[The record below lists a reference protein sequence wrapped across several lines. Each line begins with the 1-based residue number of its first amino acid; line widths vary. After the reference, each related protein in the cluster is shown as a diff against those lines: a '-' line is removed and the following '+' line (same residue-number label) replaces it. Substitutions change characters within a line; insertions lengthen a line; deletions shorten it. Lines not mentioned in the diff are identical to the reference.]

1 MAMSWAPVRHP
12 RAVYIRTASAGC
24 AGVIHART
32 SWQHTKLPLERPG
45 IRGIPQKLSHR
56 TLTSHPSVI
65 PVLLLL
71 SHPSKRLIAVCLS
84 FWLSSF
90 YPSLAKIVLFV
101 DFERFLSGRS
111 YKYRCL
117 LCHGRSMNEIE
128 SHKNLPNHKSLVAA
142 QEAIDRENEQHLGSF
157 LQNDNNDRSNT
168 EPAEAD
174 HQEEFPDDYNKS
186 PEPEGYTEALMKL
199 LTGNYSNS
207 ESEDSDSSQ
216 EARQHLKLENVDWN
230 SILIQKLQEDADQ
243 SSTTSESHQS
253 SDSDMDN
260 EAIEEPSKQNTPRID
275 TDWYPFTKEVVG
287 LLSLGSGRHL
297 ASESEYEHNRMLFG
311 IFNITL
317 PAYRTLGRLQKRM
330 CARLGF
336 NVNVWESAL
345 RNPCYGLSIKEI
357 VAQELANPTV
367 TKHLTFIPEYEPNQP
382 TNRLSQSKKW
392 REGFSRNQR
401 LQMVPSTKGHLFL
414 YKPICQASGG
424 WIVPVFFFQQ
434 SGKIYAKCLKASIV
448 SQGDN
453 SSNIKIIVNK
463 DQNFDS
469 LLLITVDMD
478 TIGATFIDSKDSKG
492 ILLKGRYGGVMYQH
506 DGDGYCEIP
515 LPNPWRIKSNG
526 EVIRHVPLTIY
537 SDDTSGNVSKKWNK
551 HMSYYFTLLG
561 LPPGMTNQEYN
572 IHFLSTLNKA
582 GALELGENLVTELNM
597 LGQDGFTTYDKSL
610 KEDVLVM
617 VVPLCHLGDSP
628 MHAKITNTTNPSVTL
643 NPCRICTLGVETLT
657 AKKDAKYTR
666 AFVGLHQDKGGPQP
680 REWETTKSQTY
691 ELWELLQNPKK
702 HTEFRR
708 KSKEYGV
715 KDTTNTQFVEH
726 FHELHQDHKYSKEE
740 VHKMFKDLNDQ
751 FGDRLFNPFLHL
763 AGFEGHLDTPVESLH
778 VVLLGV
784 VKYLFRDAMDNLP
797 DSALPSVLAR
807 WKSFD
812 TSGLNVPTIQPRT
825 LTSYYQSLVGKD
837 FQTILQSIPS
847 VLYPHFS
854 YERRRMWTAL
864 VHLGSYIFQ
873 AELTNMC
880 TYLTNLKKL
889 VNIFLGHLIRWTAQ
903 WTNKPKFHMLVHLVH
918 SIDRFGPLSLVA
930 TQKFES
936 FNGTITA
943 PGTAPSELTE
953 AFPKH
958 SWSPKKE
965 SILASKQRVRLRNF
979 VLLDLKS
986 KNSPRV
992 GRVESFWEGTLSKSV
1007 EHLVNIKICDVSTD
1021 IDEFYGFCG
1030 LTVSQEDLWIP
1041 LKTIQCVLNIQHN
1054 CNLAKCQPQK
1064 SPQNDNGQLPLRSP
1078 YQIQHEVFNGYLIN
1092 SGALYSAEFHR
1103 SIADIKYQAWSVEEW
1118 EECIHKG
1125 MESWKSTQEKKEKL
1139 KQDQMNKTTKYKE
1152 KENAAKRKHVAID
1165 QPEDIDVAGH
1175 IDPALV

>member
-1 MAMSWAPVRHP
+1 MSFAQ
-12 RAVYIRTASAGC
+12 IME
-24 AGVIHART
+24 
-32 SWQHTKLPLERPG
+32 L
-45 IRGIPQKLSHR
+45 RG
-56 TLTSHPSVI
+56 
-65 PVLLLL
+65 
-71 SHPSKRLIAVCLS
+71 
-84 FWLSSF
+84 
-90 YPSLAKIVLFV
+90 LFV
-101 DFERFLSGRS
+101 VDSYFERFLSGRS

-157 LQNDNNDRSNT
+157 LQNDNNDRSDT

-174 HQEEFPDDYNKS
+174 HQEEFPDDYNES

-199 LTGNYSNS
+199 LTGNYSES

-216 EARQHLKLENVDWN
+216 EARQHVELENVDWN
-230 SILIQKLQEDADQ
+230 SILIKKLQEDADQ

-401 LQMVPSTKGHLFL
+401 LQMVPSTKGHFFL
-414 YKPICQASGG
+414 YEPICQASGG

-492 ILLKGRYGGVMYQH
+492 IPLKGRYGGVMYQH
-506 DGDGYCEIP
+506 DGDGYREIP

-526 EVIRHVPLTIY
+526 KVIQHVPLTIY

-551 HMSYYFTLLG
+551 HMSYYFTLSG

-572 IHFLSTLNKA
+572 IHFLSTSNKA

-597 LGQDGFTTYDKSL
+597 LGQDGFTTYDESL

-628 MHAKITNTTNPSVTL
+628 MHAEITNTTNPL
-643 NPCRICTLGVETLT
+643 
-657 AKKDAKYTR
+657 
-666 AFVGLHQDKGGPQP
+666 DKGGPQP

-715 KDTTNTQFVEH
+715 KDTTNTRFVER

-837 FQTILQSIPS
+837 FQTILQSIPF

-873 AELTNMC
+873 AEITNMR

-903 WTNKPKFHMLVHLVH
+903 WTNKPKFHMLVHLIH

-936 FNGTITA
+936 FNGILRIASIHTNRHNPGLHIARIFLYAGMLRHIFSGGSFWDRKNHCRARGGKKIIELFAKNEWVRSAFSYNTDWNAEGTFSMKGTITA
-943 PGTAPSELTE
+943 PGTAPSELKE

-1021 IDEFYGFCG
+1021 IDEFYGFRG

-1064 SPQNDNGQLPLRSP
+1064 SPQNDDGQLPLRSP
-1078 YQIQHEVFNGYLIN
+1078 YQIQHKVFNGYLIN